1 MNSDHPAVVVGA
13 VGDDSWFA
21 DAATGGA
28 HDDGAPARSR
38 TAGGA
43 AALPVE
49 PVAARRNARPRAHE
63 PGLVAPRYARTHAAP
78 RGRGRGSTRLAGV
91 GALVLVLVIVVAVVI
106 SPPRSHPQRRG
117 VARHAAIAS
126 SGVAPGPAGHPPTAV
141 AHNAGGLLLSPITA
155 GPAAKAAAAV
165 ARPRAHHQAERRP
178 RPIPTPAAAA
188 PPPAPRVVSPVLL
201 PAPARAVEAPAA
213 TAPVHAPPHRPAP
226 ASPGRDPSYTPGDLV
241 P

>member
-1 MNSDHPAVVVGA
+1 MNSEHPAVVVA
-13 VGDDSWFA
+13 TAGDDSWFA

-28 HDDGAPARSR
+28 HDNGAPSGPR
-38 TAGGA
+38 TARGA

-49 PVAARRNARPRAHE
+49 PVAPRRNARRRVQE

-78 RGRGRGSTRLAGV
+78 RGRGRGTRLAGV

-106 SPPRSHPQRRG
+106 SPPRSHPQRPG

-126 SGVAPGPAGHPPTAV
+126 SRVAPGPAGHPPAAV
-141 AHNAGGLLLSPITA
+141 THNAASLLLSPITA
-155 GPAAKAAAAV
+155 APAPKAAAAV
-165 ARPRAHHQAERRP
+165 ARPRAHHHAKRRTP
-178 RPIPTPAAAA
+178 PVPAPAAAA
-188 PPPAPRVVSPVLL
+188 PPPAPPVVSPALA

-213 TAPVHAPPHRPAP
+213 AAPVHAPPHRSAP